1 MKFTTLLATAAALA
15 VAPFAAQ
22 AQDVG
27 ASVTGND
34 DAEIGT
40 VVMNDGTTVVVD
52 TGMHKAPLPAN
63 AFGGNAEAGWTLN
76 VTKTQLDEMM
86 SAQLAEAAAALEA
99 ALVVGAPVVTAD
111 AQSLGLIDKIEDATI
126 IIKGEDESLVTLPV
140 DMLALDADG
149 AIMARANMADI
160 QAALE
165 AQGG

>member
-15 VAPFAAQ
+15 VVPFAAQ

-63 AFGGNAEAGWTLN
+63 AFGGDAEAGWTLN

-149 AIMARANMADI
+149 AIIARANMADI

>member
-63 AFGGNAEAGWTLN
+63 AFGGDAEAGWTLN